1 MKPGTKLK
9 SAVCDT
15 EVMVIRSGD
24 GAIEC
29 GGAAMGETKPETPG
43 TPNADFTAGTLM
55 GKRYVDAAGTFEL
68 LCVKPGKGSLSVDG
82 VALTPKDAKPLP
94 ASD

>member
-15 EVMVIRSGD
+15 EVMVIRCGE
-24 GAIEC
+24 GTIEC
-29 GGAAMGETKPETPG
+29 GGAAMGEAKPASPG
-43 TPNADFTAGTLM
+43 TPSPDHSGGTLM
-55 GKRYVDAAGTFEL
+55 GKRYVDAGGGFEL

-82 VALTPKDAKPLP
+82 TALSTKDAKPLP

>member
-1 MKPGTKLK
+1 MKPGTRLK
-9 SAVCDT
+9 SLACET
-15 EVMVIRSGD
+15 EVMVIRCSD

-29 GGAAMGETKPETPG
+29 GGAAMIGTGQGEVVPLVPEYS
-43 TPNADFTAGTLM
+43 NGTLM
-55 GKRYVDAAGTFEL
+55 GKRYVDADNQYEL

-82 VALTPKDAKPLP
+82 IALVTKDAKPLP

>member
-1 MKPGTKLK
+1 MKPGTRLK
-9 SAVCDT
+9 SATCDT
-15 EVMVIRSGD
+15 EVMVIRSAG

-29 GGAAMGETKPETPG
+29 GGAPMTEAKPADLLPLT
-43 TPNADFTAGTLM
+43 ADFSAGTLM
-55 GKRYVDAAGTFEL
+55 GKRYIDAENAYEL

-82 VALTPKDAKPLP
+82 VALVTKDAKPLP